1 METEGD
7 LQSLIIHWASL
18 LLELQ
23 ITEPVLQF
31 QSAELLQEHHA
42 KFTLILNNPAIPST
56 ATCETLILTPK
67 SLVSNVFHNRYGM
80 KHNPSDLSPI
90 NYKLKSAIFI

>member
-7 LQSLIIHWASL
+7 FQSLIVHSASL

-42 KFTLILNNPAIPST
+42 KFTLILNNPAVPCT
-56 ATCETLILTPK
+56 ATSETLILMPK
-67 SLVSNVFHNRYGM
+67 SSVSNAFHNR
-80 KHNPSDLSPI
+80 
-90 NYKLKSAIFI
+90 